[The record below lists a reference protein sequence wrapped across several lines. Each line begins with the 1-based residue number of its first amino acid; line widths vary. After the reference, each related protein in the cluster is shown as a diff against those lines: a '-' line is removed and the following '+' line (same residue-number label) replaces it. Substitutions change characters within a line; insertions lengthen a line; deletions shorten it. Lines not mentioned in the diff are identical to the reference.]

1 MNRICIV
8 GRLTRQPELRVT
20 PNGVPVA
27 NFTVAV
33 NRRAKNEA
41 DFIDCVA
48 FKQSAEFI
56 SAYGDKGRVVSVDGR
71 LQSRKWEAKDGGNRT
86 SWEILVDN
94 VGLWDKRQEA

>member
-8 GRLTRQPELRVT
+8 GRLTKQPELRVT

-33 NRRAKNEA
+33 NRRAKDEV

-56 SAYGDKGRVVSVDGR
+56 TAYGDKGRVVSVEGR
-71 LQSRKWEAKDGGNRT
+71 LQSRKWEDRDGNKRT
-86 SWEILVDN
+86 SWEIAVDN
-94 VGLWDKRQEA
+94 VELWDKRQEA

>member
-8 GRLTRQPELRVT
+8 GRLTKQPELRVT

-33 NRRAKNEA
+33 NRRAKDEV

-56 SAYGDKGRVVSVDGR
+56 TAYGDKGRVVSVEGR
-71 LQSRKWEAKDGGNRT
+71 LQSRKWEDRDGNKRT
-86 SWEILVDN
+86 SWEIAVDN
-94 VGLWDKRQEA
+94 VELWDKREA